1 MAKGVRELKTEL
13 QRLKTIL
20 GLLVTLAVA
29 LSAFIGTL
37 VVAESPPGANTNNVG
52 MSLAGLPTAQK
63 AGKNVDYYM
72 VVSNPTSILPDIS
85 ADARDITVTFYPSQ
99 ADGTPSASGT
109 VVGTI
114 PYLAGN
120 DTIIVIGPVTYPM
133 PTLDPGVT
141 QAVSR
146 AVLNGT
152 ILLGPDPGLSF
163 NITKQV
169 AIDLLLEPE
178 PVGGTAFP
186 VNKLGLVAPWAIL
199 LGGAGVVTLLVLRKR
214 RQA

>member
-1 MAKGVRELKTEL
+1 LKRKL
-13 QRLKTIL
+13 RVSKIFL
-20 GLLVTLAVA
+20 GLLITLGLTLSMAMGAFVA
-29 LSAFIGTL
+29 AQT
-37 VVAESPPGANTNNVG
+37 PPGANNNNVQ
-52 MSLAGLPTAQK
+52 MSLTGVPIVQEP
-63 AGKNVDYYM
+63 GENVDYYM
-72 VVSNPTSILPDIS
+72 TVSNPQSTPPWYS
-85 ADARDITVTFYPSQ
+85 ADAQNLTVTFYPSQ

-114 PYLAGN
+114 PYLAV
-120 DTIIVIGPVTYPM
+120 DAPPVVIGPETYPM

-152 ILLGPDPGLSF
+152 ILLGSGEPFL
-163 NITKQV
+163 ITKEV
-169 AIDLLLEPE
+169 SIRLRFA

-186 VNKLGLVAPWAIL
+186 VNKLGLIAPWAVL
-199 LGGAGVVTLLVLRKR
+199 LGCAGVVTLLMLRKR

>member
-1 MAKGVRELKTEL
+1 MAIG
-13 QRLKTIL
+13 
-20 GLLVTLAVA
+20 
-29 LSAFIGTL
+29 AFVG
-37 VVAESPPGANTNNVG
+37 AETPPGADSNNVD
-52 MSLAGLPTAQK
+52 MSMTGIPIVQEP
-63 AGKNVDYYM
+63 GEDVDYYM
-72 VVSNPTSILPDIS
+72 TVSNLVDTLPHIS
-85 ADARDITVTFYPSQ
+85 ADAQSLTVTFYPAQ

-186 VNKLGLVAPWAIL
+186 VNKLGLVAPWAVL
-199 LGGAGVVTLLVLRKR
+199 LGCAGVVTLLMLRKR

>member
-1 MAKGVRELKTEL
+1 MA
-13 QRLKTIL
+13 
-20 GLLVTLAVA
+20 
-29 LSAFIGTL
+29 IGTL
-37 VVAESPPGANTNNVG
+37 VVAESPPGANTNNVD
-52 MSLAGLPTAQK
+52 MSLTGIPIVQEP
-63 AGKNVDYYM
+63 GEDVDYYM
-72 VVSNPTSILPDIS
+72 TVSNMVSTLPDIS
-85 ADARDITVTFYPSQ
+85 ADAQNLTVTFYPSQ

-114 PYLAGN
+114 SSLAGN

-152 ILLGPDPGLSF
+152 ILLGPDPYLPF
-163 NITKQV
+163 NISKQV
-169 AIDLLLEPE
+169 AINLRFA

-186 VNKLGLVAPWAIL
+186 VNKLGLVAPWAVL
-199 LGGAGVVTLLVLRKR
+199 LGCAGVVTLLMLRKR

>member
-1 MAKGVRELKTEL
+1 LKRQL
-13 QRLKTIL
+13 RVSRIFL
-20 GLLVTLAVA
+20 GLLVTLGLTLSMAIGAFVA
-29 LSAFIGTL
+29 
-37 VVAESPPGANTNNVG
+37 AETPPGANRNNVD
-52 MSLAGLPTAQK
+52 MSLTGVPIVQEP
-63 AGKNVDYYM
+63 GEDVDYYM
-72 VVSNPTSILPDIS
+72 TVSNMVSLLPDIS

-120 DTIIVIGPVTYPM
+120 DTIIVIGPVAYPM

-163 NITKQV
+163 NISKQV
-169 AIDLLLEPE
+169 AINLRFE

-186 VNKLGLVAPWAIL
+186 VNKLGLIAPWAVL
-199 LGGAGVVTLLVLRKR
+199 LGCAGVVTLLMLRRR